1 MEYGNITNRTV
12 CFIQNGDRRYI
23 NIFKSIYIGKCYSFK
38 QGNREVTA
46 GFTDGI
52 AAPKKGL
59 QMKNIYKNLEN
70 QFNKVFRHLKV
81 GSFKTRERYA
91 KAFKRF
97 MVYLAKEYRL
107 QKLSNIS
114 KKHITA
120 YLKHLRKKGLAPST
134 IKTELAAIRF
144 FHDNMPYAKHKLPAN
159 GELELK
165 RRTFGGVD
173 RTWSNREY
181 NLMVCK
187 AMETNHNDYA
197 AILTLARYGGLRL
210 EECFRIDTN
219 DAEKAIETGNL
230 FVKGK
235 GGLTRYVPINKSM
248 EIVLRNSLKDI
259 KRGEK
264 LFVRN
269 YDKTHLAMK
278 RLQCFIAYYRKEYTE
293 NRITFH
299 GLRHTYAHEKYDEF
313 IRSGKNDAEARRCV
327 SELLGHHRD
336 DVTRIYL
343 SGGDK
348 NV

>member
-1 MEYGNITNRTV
+1 
-12 CFIQNGDRRYI
+12 
-23 NIFKSIYIGKCYSFK
+23 
-38 QGNREVTA
+38 
-46 GFTDGI
+46 
-52 AAPKKGL
+52 
-59 QMKNIYKNLEN
+59 MKNIYKNLEN

-114 KKHITA
+114 KKHITV
-120 YLKHLRKKGLAPST
+120 YLKYLRKKGLAPST

-144 FHDNMPYAKHKLPAN
+144 FHDNMPYAKYTLPTNDA
-159 GELELK
+159 LELK

-181 NLMVCK
+181 NLMVAK
-187 AMETNHNDYA
+187 AMETGNYDYA
-197 AILTLARYGGLRL
+197 AILTLARYAGLRL

-219 DAEKAIETGNL
+219 DAEKAIETGRL
-230 FVKGK
+230 FARGK
-235 GGLTRYVPINKSM
+235 GGLTRYVPINRSI
-248 EIVLRNSLKDI
+248 EIVLTNSLKGV

-264 LFVRN
+264 LFVRSG
-269 YDKTHLAMK
+269 DKTHLAMK
-278 RLQCFIAYYRKEYTE
+278 RLQCFISYHRKEFTE
-293 NRITFH
+293 NQITFH
-299 GLRHTYAHEKYDEF
+299 GLRHTYAHEKYSEF
-313 IRSGKNDAEARRCV
+313 ISNGKNEKEARRMV

-343 SGGDK
+343 AGGDED
-348 NV
+348 V

>member
-12 CFIQNGDRRYI
+12 CFIQNGDRRFK
-23 NIFKSIYIGKCYSFK
+23 NISNSGYIGKCYSFK

-52 AAPKKGL
+52 AAAKKGL

-70 QFNKVFRHLKV
+70 QFNKVFRHLKA

-114 KKHITA
+114 KKYITA
-120 YLKHLRKKGLAPST
+120 YLKHLQKKGLAPST

-159 GELELK
+159 DELELA

-197 AILTLARYGGLRL
+197 AILTLARYAGLRL

-219 DAEKAIETGNL
+219 DAEKALETGRL

-235 GGLTRYVPINKSM
+235 SGLTRYVPINRSI
-248 EIVLRNSLKDI
+248 EIVLKNALKGVR
-259 KRGEK
+259 RGEK
-264 LFVRN
+264 LFISCCHETYSAHALSSHSN
-269 YDKTHLAMK
+269 L
-278 RLQCFIAYYRKEYTE
+278 
-293 NRITFH
+293 ITPPQ
-299 GLRHTYAHEKYDEF
+299 
-313 IRSGKNDAEARRCV
+313 
-327 SELLGHHRD
+327 
-336 DVTRIYL
+336 
-343 SGGDK
+343 
-348 NV
+348 